1 MKYIVMVVLVISL
14 ISLIGCGESQEPRQR
29 VDSEQV
35 MFG

>member
-1 MKYIVMVVLVISL
+1 MKYIVMVVLA

-35 MFG
+35 MIG